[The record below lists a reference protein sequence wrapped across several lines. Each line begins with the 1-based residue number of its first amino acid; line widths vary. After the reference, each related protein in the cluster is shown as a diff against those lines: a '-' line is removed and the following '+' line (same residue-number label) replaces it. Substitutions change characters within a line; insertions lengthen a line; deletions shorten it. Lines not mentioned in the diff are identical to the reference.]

1 MTMDTKQEIFE
12 EKLAEY
18 LTASK
23 EEKGKILDAVCSVT
37 KAHRKAA
44 IRRFR
49 TLQMKDGGVQDKRG
63 RTAIYTKAVDAALK
77 EIWDIAHQIC
87 AERLHP
93 NIAEYVKILK
103 RDGMWKY
110 DAKPT
115 ALLQKMSLA
124 TMKRRLGKLEKIHG
138 RRRGR
143 SATKPSNLKEI
154 IPIRRGSWQNP
165 DPGFG
170 EVDTVAHCGS
180 TLQGDFAYTVQYTDV
195 STIWTC
201 LAGQW
206 NKGEE
211 ATVKSIELIKK
222 HLPFPLLG
230 IDPDSGSEFINWNLK
245 GWCDSEKVVMTRTR
259 PYMKNDHARI
269 EQKNFTNIRE
279 FIGYVRID
287 NPEAV
292 EIMNELYDVLE
303 DYINFFLP
311 SVKCIS
317 KERTGS
323 KYKRVYDKSQT
334 AYQRALAHPK
344 INQEIKK
351 QLQAKYATL
360 NPKILKTKSDRLISK
375 LYAKK
380 SVAQIK
386 GFGNT

>member
-1 MTMDTKQEIFE
+1 MMMATKQEIFE
-12 EKLAEY
+12 EKLVEY
-18 LTASK
+18 LAASR
-23 EEKGKILDAVCSVT
+23 EEKGWILDMVCGVT

-44 IRRFR
+44 IRRFK
-49 TLQMKDGGVQDKRG
+49 TLQMDDEGIPDKRG
-63 RTAIYTKAVDAALK
+63 RTALYTKAVSAALE

-93 NIAEYVKILK
+93 LIPEYIAVLK
-103 RDGMWKY
+103 RDGMWKHSF
-110 DAKPT
+110 DTT
-115 ALLQKMSLA
+115 ALLQKISLA
-124 TMKRRLGKLEKIHG
+124 TTKRRLSKLEKTHG

-154 IPIRRGSWQNP
+154 IPIRRGPWQNP

-180 TLQGDFAYTVQYTDV
+180 TLVGDFAYTVQYTDV
-195 STIWTC
+195 ATIWTC
-201 LAGQW
+201 LAAQW

-211 ATVKSIELIKK
+211 ATKKSMMGIRSR
-222 HLPFPLLG
+222 LPFPLLG

-245 GWCDSEKVVMTRTR
+245 YWCDSEKIVMTRTR

-269 EQKNFTNIRE
+269 EQKNYTNVRE
-279 FIGYVRID
+279 FVGFVRID

-292 EIMNELYDVLE
+292 EIMNELYAVLE

-317 KERTGS
+317 KERIGS
-323 KYKRVYDKSQT
+323 RYVRKYDKAQT
-334 AYQRALAHPK
+334 AYRRVLAHPK
-344 INQEIKK
+344 IDQQIKAE
-351 QLQAKYATL
+351 LQAKYATL
-360 NPKILKTKSDRLISK
+360 NPKILKTKSDRLISR

-380 SVAQIK
+380 SAAQIK